1 MPRRR
6 NPDQRA
12 LQVRFSKADFEK
24 IEDQRRQ
31 HPLRIPSFGAA
42 VRELVNEGLK
52 KRKNQ
57 KEQATA

>member
-1 MPRRR
+1 MPRR
-6 NPDQRA
+6 NPDQHA
-12 LQVRFSKADFEK
+12 IQVRFSKAEFET

-31 HPLRIPSFGAA
+31 HPLRIPSLGAE

-57 KEQATA
+57 KELATA